1 MWCNTRKVHNAQ
13 VNFALCVCD
22 LRYNYWKVHFKCT
35 LHVVAT
41 LQCANVKVF
50 DPQIAYFLFLDFG
63 VFKQHETNEWFNNK
77 MKPSMI
83 FYSKINSRFNTY
95 NTLPNLKIQLDE
107 KIGAI
112 YFKLI
117 LYHCMVIFYA
127 LMIMFD
133 NFSLAYNKRLSS
145 NWTLLLWW
153 C

>member
-1 MWCNTRKVHNAQ
+1 MWCNSRKVHNAQ

-35 LHVVAT
+35 LHVVAI

-77 MKPSMI
+77 MKPS
-83 FYSKINSRFNTY
+83 
-95 NTLPNLKIQLDE
+95 NLKIQLDG

-127 LMIMFD
+127 LTIMFD